1 MSLVSP
7 QHEGSSRNRNWT
19 HVSCTGRQIL
29 YHWATREALA
39 HFLNY
44 IVWFLTE
51 SVKSSLYILCFVFFW
66 TRVKQYSSVYIYMYV
81 EKKMVTHS
89 SILACRIP
97 WTEEPG
103 GLQSKGSQRVGHD
116 WVTNTHTYIYVSHF
130 LFPLVCWWILRLFL
144 CLGCCK

>member
-1 MSLVSP
+1 MSLVAP
-7 QHEGSSRNRNWT
+7 QHVGSSRSGSWT

-29 YHWATREALA
+29 YHWAAREALA

-44 IVWFLTE
+44 IVWFLIK
-51 SVKSSLYILCFVFFW
+51 SVKSSLYILCFVFFL
-66 TRVKQYSSVYIYMYV
+66 TRVKQFSSVYIYMFV
-81 EKKMVTHS
+81 EKKMVTYS
-89 SILACRIP
+89 NILAWRIP

-130 LFPLVCWWILRLFL
+130 LYPLVCWWILRLFL